1 MSHVPDAIK
10 ERRSVR
16 KYLARS
22 VPKKTIEEVLVAA
35 SWAPSAHNAQPWR
48 FIVLADKSV
57 KRDLAEAM
65 AESWA
70 ADIAKDGLKIEEDK
84 RKVRVERFATAPV
97 LILACLTM
105 NGMDN
110 FSDEKRQKCERD
122 LAMQSLAAALE
133 NMLLEAHAKG
143 LGACWFCAPGFCK
156 ETARKMLRIPD
167 DVEPEALIAMGY
179 PAEKPPVPSKKP
191 LGDYCFRDKWGVKF
205 S

>member
-1 MSHVPDAIK
+1 MSHVSDAIK

-16 KYLARS
+16 KYQAHS
-22 VPKKTIEEVLVAA
+22 VPKETIEEVLVAA
-35 SWAPSAHNAQPWR
+35 GWAPSAHNAQPWR
-48 FIVLADKSV
+48 FIILADALV
-57 KRDLAEAM
+57 KRELAEAM

-70 ADIAKDGLKIEEDK
+70 ADIAKDGLNIKPEKFKFRI
-84 RKVRVERFATAPV
+84 ERFANAPV

-105 NGMDN
+105 DGMDN

-133 NMLLEAHAKG
+133 NMLLAAHAKG
-143 LGACWFCAPGFCK
+143 LGACWFCAPSFCK
-156 ETARKMLRIPD
+156 ENVRSVLKIPD

-179 PAEKPPVPSKKP
+179 PAEESPVPSKKL

>member
-1 MSHVPDAIK
+1 MSHVLDAIK

-16 KYLARS
+16 KYLAYP
-22 VPKKTIEEVLVAA
+22 VPKEAIEEVLVAA
-35 SWAPSAHNAQPWR
+35 GWAPSAHNAQPWR
-48 FIVLADKSV
+48 FIILEDGLV
-57 KRDLAEAM
+57 KRELAEAM

-70 ADIAKDGLKIEEDK
+70 VDIAKDGLNIEPEK
-84 RKVRVERFATAPV
+84 FKFRVDRLSTSPV
-97 LILACLTM
+97 LILACFTM
-105 NGMDN
+105 DGMDT

-133 NMLLEAHAKG
+133 NLLLSAHAKG

-156 ETARKMLRIPD
+156 ETVRKVLKIPV

-179 PAEKPPVPSKKP
+179 PAEESPFPSKKS